1 MNAEETLSLQEIVAP
16 ESTCFGCGVR
26 HPRGLHIKSYW
37 DEEGQCVVARYR
49 PAADYAGWPGLVYGG
64 FLAMLIDCHSNWTVM
79 ANHYRHE
86 NRPLQ
91 SQPKID
97 CVTAELNISYKKPTP
112 MGVELDLRAWVE
124 GEVGRKTTVI
134 CEIRANDVLTVRA
147 RSVFAR
153 VDTAV
158 LKHQAHG
165 TEDLTGG

>member
-1 MNAEETLSLQEIVAP
+1 MGTDETLSLQETVAP
-16 ESTCFGCGVR
+16 ESTCFGCGVK

-37 DEEGQCVVARYR
+37 DEAGRYVVARFKPDENYS
-49 PAADYAGWPGLVYGG
+49 GWPGLVYGG
-64 FLAMLIDCHSNWTVM
+64 FIAMLIDCHSNWTAM

-97 CVTAELNISYKKPTP
+97 CVTAELNICYKKPTP

-134 CEIRANDVLTVRA
+134 CEIRANDVLTVTA

-153 VDTAV
+153 VDTAA
-158 LKHQAHG
+158 LKRQAHG
-165 TEDLTGG
+165 VEV